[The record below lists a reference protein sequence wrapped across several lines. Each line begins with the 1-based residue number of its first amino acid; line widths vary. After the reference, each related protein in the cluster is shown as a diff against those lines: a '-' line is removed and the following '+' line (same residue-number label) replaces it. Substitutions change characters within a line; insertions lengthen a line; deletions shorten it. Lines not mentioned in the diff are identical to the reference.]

1 MKKDTKLI
9 RSGRHPFAHSGMVN
23 TPVYRSSTILFPSQ
37 EAYHDAENGIVYYE
51 TDNFTSSPDY
61 SYGTSGTPTSFAL
74 RQALADL
81 DGVKYAL
88 VHPSGLAAITI
99 TLMALLQAGDHI
111 LVTDS
116 VYGPTRR
123 FCKQELKRFGVE
135 TTYYD
140 PMIGKDIES
149 LIKPNTKLIVTEAPG
164 SLTFEVQDIPAITK
178 VAKAHEIITLMD
190 NSWATPFFFNPFKHG
205 IDISIQAGTKYINGH
220 SDVLMGVVT
229 TDNEFLFG
237 KLIAT
242 YRHYGACPSPDDCY
256 LASRGLRT
264 LSVRLKQHEANAMEL
279 ATWLKSHPNVT
290 KILHPAFEDCPGHE
304 FWKRDFTGAT
314 GLFSM
319 VLDRH
324 YNDSEVSAFINGL
337 ELFGIGASWGGYESL
352 LIHITPSYVR
362 TATKW
367 SEPNTV
373 LRVYTGLE
381 DVEDLKADLEKAF
394 KRIAKK

>member
-1 MKKDTKLI
+1 MKKDTKII

-23 TPVYRSSTILFPSQ
+23 TPIYRSSTILFPSQ
-37 EAYHDAENGIVYYE
+37 EAYHDAENGRVYYE

-81 DGVKYAL
+81 DGVKHAL
-88 VHPSGLAAITI
+88 IYPSGLAAICL
-99 TLMALLQAGDHI
+99 TLNALLQSGDHI
-111 LVTDS
+111 LITDS
-116 VYGPTRR
+116 IYGPTRR

-140 PMIGKDIES
+140 PMIGQGIKD
-149 LIKPNTKLIVTEAPG
+149 LIQPNTKIIFTEAPG

-190 NSWATPFFFNPFKHG
+190 NSWATPLFFNPFEHG
-205 IDISIQAGTKYINGH
+205 IDIAIQAGTKYINGH

-229 TDNEFLFG
+229 CNDEFLFG
-237 KLIAT
+237 KLIST

-256 LASRGLRT
+256 LAARGLRT
-264 LSVRLKQHEANAMEL
+264 LSVRLKQHEQNAL
-279 ATWLKSHPNVT
+279 ALAKWLQSQKQVT
-290 KILHPAFEDCPGHE
+290 KILHPAFEDCAGHDI
-304 FWKRDFTGAT
+304 WKRDFKGST
-314 GLFSM
+314 GLFSI

-324 YNDSEVSAFINGL
+324 YNESEVSAFINGL
-337 ELFGIGASWGGYESL
+337 EYFGIGASWGGYESL

-362 TATKW
+362 SATKW

-373 LRVYTGLE
+373 LRLYVGLE

-394 KRIAKK
+394 KRIAK